1 MSRAAILFC
10 VGLLIFLIAA
20 LFVGYLILAAITIKT
35 ISNDIENKQLIDDM
49 TEKIYK
55 QEQQLSYYE
64 KLLEANE

>member
-1 MSRAAILFC
+1 MKVKNLK
-10 VGLLIFLIAA
+10 FLIAA

>member
-1 MSRAAILFC
+1 MKVKNLK
-10 VGLLIFLIAA
+10 FLIAA
-20 LFVGYLILAAITIKT
+20 LFVGYLILAGITAKT

-64 KLLEANE
+64 KLLEANK